1 MPKYQNKNGNFFQI
15 HYYLKGD
22 NMFKKCCFNRCYRRC
37 CYNKRYCCNR
47 DMENREKSE
56 YDISIEE
63 LNSLMTQN
71 ATLVDIRSPQEY
83 REGHLNNAINLPEY
97 EIYRNASRFLPN
109 KNSLIIVYCD
119 TGSRS
124 YNAFKRLRKMGY
136 TNVYNLY
143 KGMRKLICYFSVL
156 VAKFLYSEQI
166 LQSLQINSLFSKIRL
181 KVLTNSSIVLSIR

>member
-1 MPKYQNKNGNFFQI
+1 
-15 HYYLKGD
+15 
-22 NMFKKCCFNRCYRRC
+22 MFKKCCFNRCYRRC

-143 KGMRKLICYFSVL
+143 KGMR
-156 VAKFLYSEQI
+156 
-166 LQSLQINSLFSKIRL
+166 
-181 KVLTNSSIVLSIR
+181 